1 MKEFKNYAT
10 RKVRVSR
17 VNNSVIN
24 PDGTVTETKGNVYEE
39 RPMRS
44 VENIITYLN
53 NDPKYADSI
62 KYNLYTDRTEYNG
75 QPIKKA
81 TINEIAVDVEKGLG
95 FYSPSKVKCAVHCIS
110 ADKKKEYHPVI
121 DYLNSLTWDG
131 KSRVETMLIDWFKAE
146 DTPLTRAI
154 SKTWMEAAVKRIM
167 EPGCLFEY
175 SLILTGNGC
184 SHIQGTDM
192 HTFFERLSAGF
203 GLATNIDIKEEKK
216 YAPVLNQSWICVMD
230 ELRGITQLQQSWIRY
245 IVRQRKDVY
254 RPSYEKYYIENK
266 RHCVFVGTTN
276 NKTFLKY
283 NTFSPD
289 TKYWIVKC
297 DNVDLDRINSE
308 FDDKTVKQLWAEAYY
323 MYKNN
328 SDIHPD
334 VEKVEDM
341 IRNQNENI

>member
-1 MKEFKNYAT
+1 MKQIKTYAT

-131 KSRVETMLIDWFKAE
+131 
-146 DTPLTRAI
+146 
-154 SKTWMEAAVKRIM
+154 
-167 EPGCLFEY
+167 
-175 SLILTGNGC
+175 
-184 SHIQGTDM
+184 
-192 HTFFERLSAGF
+192 
-203 GLATNIDIKEEKK
+203 
-216 YAPVLNQSWICVMD
+216 
-230 ELRGITQLQQSWIRY
+230 
-245 IVRQRKDVY
+245 
-254 RPSYEKYYIENK
+254 
-266 RHCVFVGTTN
+266 
-276 NKTFLKY
+276 
-283 NTFSPD
+283 
-289 TKYWIVKC
+289 
-297 DNVDLDRINSE
+297 
-308 FDDKTVKQLWAEAYY
+308 
-323 MYKNN
+323 
-328 SDIHPD
+328 
-334 VEKVEDM
+334 
-341 IRNQNENI
+341 